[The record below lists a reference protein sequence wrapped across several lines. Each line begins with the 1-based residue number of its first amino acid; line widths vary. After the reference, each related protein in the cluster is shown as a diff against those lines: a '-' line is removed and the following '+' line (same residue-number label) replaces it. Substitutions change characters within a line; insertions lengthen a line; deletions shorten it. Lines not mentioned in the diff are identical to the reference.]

1 MTDDSTIIR
10 ELIRHGAN
18 ASNIYKQY
26 GKTLPESCPKKPI
39 EPTVKVFI
47 VGKQGMGKT
56 TLATALG
63 KESSLITYVTK
74 RLHQV
79 SGVEKNTAG
88 VIPHDIHSK
97 TFGRTTV
104 YDFAGHEEFYSSH
117 DVILRSSIA
126 SSPAIFL
133 LVANLSLDNEEFRQS
148 ILSWLAFLENQGI
161 PEDPKPHI
169 IIVGS
174 HADKVS
180 STDVENKDS
189 KVTLIVSSLAFAS
202 FHFAGFVPIDCRYAE
217 SPSMTKLRKRIS
229 KSCSILRHK
238 SEISFACHCLFVYLL
253 DQFQDSTAVRVVE
266 VLSKIQESIQA
277 KSESGLV
284 GFIPDNL
291 TRLCKFLE
299 DLHERGNILLLRD
312 IEKLENSWLIL
323 DREAI
328 LSQVTGTIFAPNT
341 EDFQQYQNFASSTG
355 IVPFS
360 KIVTHFLKF
369 NPDMIVEFLRH
380 FEFCHE
386 VTDTECQQILQST
399 NIPPTPDDV
408 TAPTE
413 RFFFF
418 PHLVEIDKPD
428 QVWEPNADIS
438 YHSCWILQCS
448 HPDRFFTHRFLHVLL
463 LRLAFASNLALQEAD
478 TTTTSHVSTM
488 QRKRFIWEDAINRR
502 CSIWKN
508 GIHWGDEF
516 AGTEAIV
523 EVVEGRKSVNVML
536 RCFREHELE
545 CTRLRSALI
554 RKILS
559 IKNELCARV
568 CTSESLVYPS
578 DVESYPLRSIAEVK
592 QVSCLNIAKSVTKGN
607 LTVFDQSNQVFLE
620 LDTLLHFE
628 PYFHFSKHILQ
639 VLFDEESP
647 NCTKAVSDYFLRNVA
662 DCIHQ
667 KEIFIEKIF
676 KPKSDLHFE
685 HICQT
690 FPNHTRQL
698 IEVLKI
704 WRSSSE
710 GSYRCLR
717 KELDQFSVFAGRNP
731 LVSLGYDLGHCICII
746 IVVSLLSLQDIASV
760 VPSKSTAATSCSSS
774 ESAIDDTIVCI
785 DIAPGETF

>member
-1 MTDDSTIIR
+1 MTHDSTVIR

-26 GKTLPESCPKKPI
+26 GKTLPEGCPKKPT

-56 TLATALG
+56 SLTTALS
-63 KESSLITYVTK
+63 KEGNLITYVTK
-74 RLHQV
+74 RLRQV

-97 TFGRTTV
+97 IFGRTTV

-117 DVILRSSIA
+117 DVILRSSIVN
-126 SSPAIFL
+126 SPAVFL

-161 PEDPKPHI
+161 LEDPKPHI

-189 KVTLIVSSLAFAS
+189 TVTSIVSSLAFSS

-217 SPSMTKLRKRIS
+217 SPSMTKLRKQMS
-229 KSCSILRHK
+229 ESCSILRHK
-238 SEISFACHCLFVYLL
+238 SDISFACHCLFVYLL
-253 DQFQDSTAVRVVE
+253 DQFQDSPAVRVVE
-266 VLSKIQESIQA
+266 ILSKIQESIQA

-312 IEKLENSWLIL
+312 VEKLENSWLIL

-328 LSQVTGTIFAPNT
+328 LSQVTGTIFAPNS
-341 EDFQQYQNFASSTG
+341 EDFQQYQNFASNTG

-360 KIVTHFLKF
+360 KIVTHFPTF

-399 NIPPTPDDV
+399 NIPPTPGDV
-408 TAPTE
+408 TTPTE

-428 QVWEPNADIS
+428 KVWGPNADIS

-448 HPDRFFTHRFLHVLL
+448 HPDSFFTHRFLHVLL
-463 LRLAFASNLALQEAD
+463 LRLAFASNLALREAD
-478 TTTTSHVSTM
+478 TTASRVSTM

-508 GIHWGDEF
+508 GIHWRDEF

-523 EVVEGRKSVNVML
+523 EVVEGRKRVNVML
-536 RCFREHELE
+536 RCVREHELE

-554 RKILS
+554 HKILS
-559 IKNELCARV
+559 IKNELCSRV
-568 CTSESLVYPS
+568 STSESLVYPS
-578 DVESYPLRSIAEVK
+578 DVESYPLRPIAEVK
-592 QVSCLNIAKSVTKGN
+592 HASCVNIAKSVTEEHHS
-607 LTVFDQSNQVFLE
+607 VVDQSSGLIH

-628 PYFHFSKHILQ
+628 PYSHLSEHILQ
-639 VLFDEESP
+639 VLFDEVSP
-647 NCTKAVSDYFLRNVA
+647 NFKQTVSDDFLRKIA
-662 DCIHQ
+662 DCIHR
-667 KEIFIEKIF
+667 KDIFIEKIF
-676 KPKSDLHFE
+676 KPTSNLHVE
-685 HICQT
+685 HIRQT
-690 FPNHTRQL
+690 FPGPTRQL
-698 IEVLKI
+698 IEALQV
-704 WRSSSE
+704 WRGGSE
-710 GSYRCLR
+710 GSYQCLR
-717 KELDQFSVFAGRNP
+717 RELDQFSIFAGRNP
-731 LVSLGYDLGHCICII
+731 LVSFGILR
-746 IVVSLLSLQDIASV
+746 SV
-760 VPSKSTAATSCSSS
+760 YMIFLHMEVCSRFKIYYARGTMS
-774 ESAIDDTIVCI
+774 
-785 DIAPGETF
+785 

>member
-1 MTDDSTIIR
+1 MTADSTVIR

-26 GKTLPESCPKKPI
+26 GKTLPKGCPKKPT

-56 TLATALG
+56 SLTTALS
-63 KESSLITYVTK
+63 KEGNLITYVTK
-74 RLHQV
+74 RLRQV

-97 TFGRTTV
+97 IFGRTTV

-126 SSPAIFL
+126 NSPAVFL

-161 PEDPKPHI
+161 PEDLKPHI

-174 HADKVS
+174 HADEVS
-180 STDVENKDS
+180 STDVQKKDNI
-189 KVTLIVSSLAFAS
+189 VTSIVSSLS

-217 SPSMTKLRKRIS
+217 SPSMTKLRKRMS
-229 KSCSILRHK
+229 ESCAILRHK
-238 SEISFACHCLFVYLL
+238 TEISFTCHCLYVYLL
-253 DQFQDSTAVRVVE
+253 DQSQDSPAIQVKE
-266 VLSKIQESIQA
+266 ALSKVQESIQA
-277 KSESGLV
+277 ESGDTGFL
-284 GFIPDNL
+284 GFISGDDENL
-291 TRLCKFLE
+291 CMLLQ

-312 IEKLENSWLIL
+312 IEKFENSWLIL
-323 DREAI
+323 DRESI
-328 LSQVTGTIFAPNT
+328 LSQVTGTIFAPNS

-360 KIVTHFLKF
+360 KIVTYFPKF

-399 NIPPTPDDV
+399 NIPPTPGDV
-408 TAPTE
+408 TTPTE

-418 PHLVEIDKPD
+418 PHLVKIDKPD
-428 QVWEPNADIS
+428 KVWEPNADIS

-448 HPDRFFTHRFLHVLL
+448 HPYSFFTHRFLHVLL

-478 TTTTSHVSTM
+478 TTTASRVSTM
-488 QRKRFIWEDAINRR
+488 QRMRFIWEDAINRR

-508 GIHWGDEF
+508 GIHWVDAF

-523 EVVEGRKSVNVML
+523 EVVEGRKRVNVMI
-536 RCFREHELE
+536 RCVREHELE

-559 IKNELCARV
+559 IKNELCSQV
-568 CTSESLVYPS
+568 STSESLVYPS
-578 DVESYPLRSIAEVK
+578 DVECYPLRPIAEVK
-592 QVSCLNIAKSVTKGN
+592 YTSCVHIAKSVTEGHRN
-607 LTVFDQSNQVFLE
+607 VVDQSNQLIH

-628 PYFHFSKHILQ
+628 PYSHLSEHILQ
-639 VLFDEESP
+639 VLFDEAGP
-647 NCTKAVSDYFLRNVA
+647 NFKQTVSDDFLRKMA
-662 DCIHQ
+662 DCIHR
-667 KEIFIEKIF
+667 KDIFIEKIF
-676 KPKSDLHFE
+676 KPTSDLHVE
-685 HICQT
+685 HIRQT
-690 FPNHTRQL
+690 FPGPTRQL
-698 IEVLKI
+698 IEALQI
-704 WRSSSE
+704 WRGVSE
-710 GSYRCLR
+710 GSYQCLR
-717 KELDQFSVFAGRNP
+717 RELDQFSIFAGRSP
-731 LVSLGYDLGHCICII
+731 LVSFGILR
-746 IVVSLLSLQDIASV
+746 SV
-760 VPSKSTAATSCSSS
+760 YMIFLHMEVCSRFKIYYARGTMS
-774 ESAIDDTIVCI
+774 
-785 DIAPGETF
+785 